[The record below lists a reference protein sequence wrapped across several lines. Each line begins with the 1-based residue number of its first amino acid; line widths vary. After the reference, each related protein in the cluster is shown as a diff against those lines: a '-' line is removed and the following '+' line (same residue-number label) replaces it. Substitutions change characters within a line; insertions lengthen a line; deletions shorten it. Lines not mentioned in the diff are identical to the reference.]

1 MKDLS
6 TIYHLIFFTNHTRLL
21 CWQLFHRCCYTRHS
35 LGNTFFKNQYTCGC
49 IWQKISLRN
58 DDDFRE
64 NIWAGVRC
72 VIFIFLVISVLA
84 FPNGPFTRPH
94 PAVWRMVFGLSVLYL
109 IALQVHLLYTINFFW
124 NYCIYFLY
132 SFSCFKIMQQ
142 YEAFWCGQTPL
153 LKISTLIWT
162 KWEITWIHDLQHF
175 LMSKCN
181 VFSLFLG
188 IWRQLFRRKFRKGLV
203 SYGCI
208 CCFSLFWMDNESFV
222 GSSLRNFVD
231 DQCHVGDYRGE
242 WTKIFLFVFCVWIII
257 IFICRLLLLISYP
270 TL

>member
-1 MKDLS
+1 MCHFHFPGYICPCLPEWTFHTSSSCCLEDGLWTLS
-6 TIYHLIFFTNHTRLL
+6 FVPNSSSGTFSLYHN
-21 CWQLFHRCCYTRHS
+21 C
-35 LGNTFFKNQYTCGC
+35 
-49 IWQKISLRN
+49 
-58 DDDFRE
+58 
-64 NIWAGVRC
+64 
-72 VIFIFLVISVLA
+72 FL
-84 FPNGPFTRPH
+84 
-94 PAVWRMVFGLSVLYL
+94 
-109 IALQVHLLYTINFFW
+109 
-124 NYCIYFLY
+124 NYCIFFLY

-175 LMSKCN
+175 LN
-181 VFSLFLG
+181 VVSLFLG
-188 IWRQLFRRKFRKGLV
+188 IRRQLFRRKFRKGLV
-203 SYGCI
+203 TYGCI

-231 DQCHVGDYRGE
+231 DQCNVGDYRGE